1 MLRRRRKLVIL
12 AAALLL
18 LLGGGAAAAYLI
30 VNRPVADVHNG
41 ANSPFTSQPEPT
53 TSTPSTSTG
62 HSADFGPAWPMY
74 GLDPAHNRDASELT
88 AIKPP
93 FATVWKR
100 RGHGVLEYPP
110 TYANGVLYEASDSGV
125 LVAYRSGTGE
135 LLWQH
140 RFVKVLNQP
149 AYYHG
154 RIYFGSYD
162 QNVYA
167 LDAATGKVIWKHSIG
182 TAMESPPTVA
192 FGRIYMGGLDGTVRA
207 MDWQTGRVLW
217 TYRASGA
224 VKGSVSLAGGRLYFG
239 DYSGAM
245 YCLNTNG
252 NLVWRTATH
261 GLSSGFRSGTFY
273 STANVR
279 YGRVYIGNTD
289 GKIYSFVASSG
300 RIAWSHTIDGW
311 VYGSPAVW
319 NGMVF
324 ETGYD
329 GTFQALDARTGDVR
343 WSTRLPYI
351 TTSSPTVIGNYVY
364 VASHGAGASGNQG
377 NLWAYDPRTGRKVWH
392 FPDGWY
398 STVVAAGLDRMVVA
412 GPRALYMLRPKS

>member
-1 MLRRRRKLVIL
+1 VIL

-18 LLGGGAAAAYLI
+18 LLGGGAAAAYL
-30 VNRPVADVHNG
+30 VVTRPTADVHNG
-41 ANSPFTSQPEPT
+41 ASAPFTSQPEPT
-53 TSTPSTSTG
+53 ASTPTTTTG
-62 HSADFGPAWPMY
+62 HTVNYGPAWPMY
-74 GLDPAHNRDASELT
+74 GLDAAHTRDASQLT
-88 AIKPP
+88 GIKPP
-93 FATVWKR
+93 FARVWKR
-100 RGHGVLEYPP
+100 PGHGVLEYPP
-110 TYANGVLYEASDSGV
+110 SYANGVLYEASDSGSI
-125 LVAYRSGTGE
+125 VAYRARTARVVWSR
-135 LLWQH
+135 

-154 RIYFGSYD
+154 RIYLGSYD
-162 QNVYA
+162 HNVYA
-167 LDAATGKVIWKHSIG
+167 LDAATGATVWRHSIG

-192 FGRIYMGGLDGTVRA
+192 FRRIYMGGLDGTVRA

-217 TYRASGA
+217 TYHASGA
-224 VKGSVSLAGGRLYFG
+224 VKGAVSLANGRLYFG

-245 YCLNTNG
+245 YCLGSNG

-261 GLSSGFRSGTFY
+261 GLASGFRSGTFY

-289 GKIYSFVASSG
+289 GKIYSFVASNG

-343 WSTRLPYI
+343 WSTRLPYQ

-364 VASHGAGASGNQG
+364 VASHGPSGHNG
-377 NLWAYDPRTGRKVWH
+377 NLWAFDPRTGRKVWH

-398 STVVAAGLDRMVVA
+398 STVVAAGLDQLVVT
-412 GPRALYMLRPKS
+412 GPRHLYLLRSKS